1 MIYPI
6 LAYGNSI
13 LRKKDIPVE
22 MGTDVKTIIANMF
35 ETTSNANGIGL
46 ACPQIGMNLRMF
58 IVDTSLIEGIE
69 NLHLTFIN
77 PEIKMEGEDVSYE
90 EGCLSLP
97 GINEDIIRKEKVT
110 ISYYDKNWVKHQE
123 EFDGIIARIIQHEYD
138 HIEGILFT
146 DKLSGFKKRL
156 LKGKLNDIKKG
167 NVSVKYK
174 MKFI

>member
-174 MKFI
+174 MKF